1 MALKSCLKAQGMMHE
16 SDEGKPAAMLGRYLR
31 HDAER
36 QAVNH
41 CGQLVGQ

>member
-1 MALKSCLKAQGMMHE
+1 MALKSCLKAQGMMNK
-16 SDEGKPAAMLGRYLR
+16 SDEGKSATMLGCCLR

-41 CGQLVGQ
+41 SGQSVRQ